1 MVQSTK
7 ELGIRHK
14 QKRTS
19 LFKKVIYGLC
29 PNCASISIFK
39 YYIKLL
45 SKCTNCGYEIN
56 THKIGDGAA
65 WFSMLLTSILVAI
78 GALILEVNFQ
88 PKLWVHV
95 IIWFP
100 IVITLSVFI
109 LRPFK
114 ALLICLS
121 TEKTN

>member
-7 ELGIRHK
+7 ELGISSK
-14 QKRTS
+14 QKKAS

-45 SKCTNCGYEIN
+45 IKCPKCGYEIN

-100 IVITLSVFI
+100 IVIALSIFI

-114 ALLICLS
+114 ALLICIS
-121 TEKTN
+121 AEKNN

>member
-1 MVQSTK
+1 M
-7 ELGIRHK
+7 
-14 QKRTS
+14 
-19 LFKKVIYGLC
+19 
-29 PNCASISIFK
+29 
-39 YYIKLL
+39 
-45 SKCTNCGYEIN
+45 IN

-100 IVITLSVFI
+100 IVIALSIFI

-114 ALLICLS
+114 ALLICMS
-121 TEKTN
+121 AEKKQLK

>member
-29 PNCASISIFK
+29 P
-39 YYIKLL
+39 
-45 SKCTNCGYEIN
+45 NCGYEIN

-114 ALLICLS
+114 ALLICIT